1 MSITITDSLS
11 MRVRRLS
18 PPLIVCGSFSPWPA
32 NPWRITWN
40 CCPSI
45 LFTGYFGRMA
55 ISSIIPLTLSHW
67 KTKFGRNLPE
77 TFRAISSFL
86 TYSEK
91 VFHEGYEKL
100 VHVPFVNPWNMIS
113 VAPQL
118 IRLRAFRSVYSMVSK
133 YIHDPHL
140 RQLFS
145 FHSLLVGGNPFTTT
159 SIYTLIHCLERKWG
173 VFFPKGGTGALVRA
187 LVKLFLELG
196 GEIRFNSE
204 VTEIMT
210 VQPGDRG
217 HYKKRSERR
226 L

>member
-1 MSITITDSLS
+1 MF
-11 MRVRRLS
+11 RLS
-18 PPLIVCGSFSPWPA
+18 
-32 NPWRITWN
+32 NPW
-40 CCPSI
+40 S
-45 LFTGYFGRMA
+45 
-55 ISSIIPLTLSHW
+55 
-67 KTKFGRNLPE
+67 
-77 TFRAISSFL
+77 
-86 TYSEK
+86 
-91 VFHEGYEKL
+91 
-100 VHVPFVNPWNMIS
+100 MIS

-118 IRLRAFRSVYSMVSK
+118 IRLRAFRSVYGMVSK

-196 GEIRFNSE
+196 GEIRFESE

-210 VQPGDRG
+210 VATR
-217 HYKKRSERR
+217 
-226 L
+226 

>member
-1 MSITITDSLS
+1 M
-11 MRVRRLS
+11 
-18 PPLIVCGSFSPWPA
+18 F
-32 NPWRITWN
+32 
-40 CCPSI
+40 
-45 LFTGYFGRMA
+45 
-55 ISSIIPLTLSHW
+55 
-67 KTKFGRNLPE
+67 
-77 TFRAISSFL
+77 
-86 TYSEK
+86 
-91 VFHEGYEKL
+91 
-100 VHVPFVNPWNMIS
+100 S

-118 IRLRAFRSVYSMVSK
+118 IQLQAFRSVYSMVSK
-133 YIHDPHL
+133 YIQDEHL

-204 VTEIMT
+204 VTEIT
-210 VQPGDRG
+210 TA
-217 HYKKRSERR
+217 RSQVTGVVTPKGSKRR